1 MAMAHDHQARQGA
14 LSLPAISLAS
24 SEMVTR
30 PRRQCNTATLQQC
43 HCAPRRF
50 PKTNGQP
57 RVIIYHWPAAGHEH
71 ELLCA
76 LQRSTARTETVLPAR
91 QCRQFPA
98 AVAVARAFCT
108 QSASGRTANAA
119 QSNWY
124 LLLYLVYDNAADLLH
139 SASNAPLPAT
149 VPPRSLLQSFYLL
162 CLEQYL
168 SQSATWESVLLLLV
182 CYTRLFYGAKLN

>member
-1 MAMAHDHQARQGA
+1 
-14 LSLPAISLAS
+14 
-24 SEMVTR
+24 MVTR
-30 PRRQCNTATLQQC
+30 PRRQCNIATLHQC

-57 RVIIYHWPAAGHEH
+57 RVIIYHWPAAGHER

-98 AVAVARAFCT
+98 AVAFCT

-149 VPPRSLLQSFYLL
+149 VPPRSLSYSPFLYYALNNI
-162 CLEQYL
+162 
-168 SQSATWESVLLLLV
+168 SAKVRHEKVFCCCSYVTLACFMAQNSI
-182 CYTRLFYGAKLN
+182 NI

>member
-30 PRRQCNTATLQQC
+30 PRRQCNSATLHQC

-57 RVIIYHWPAAGHEH
+57 RVIIYHWPAAGHER

-98 AVAVARAFCT
+98 AVAFCT

-139 SASNAPLPAT
+139 SASNALHYYVLNNISAKVRHEKVFCCCSYVT
-149 VPPRSLLQSFYLL
+149 VACFMAQNSI
-162 CLEQYL
+162 
-168 SQSATWESVLLLLV
+168 
-182 CYTRLFYGAKLN
+182 NI